1 MKTDKSIEIESVR
14 IIKHKTQNNKGI
26 KIGEVIVVKIL
37 ENVILTIDK
46 FERYKSENSKQKFK
60 LEKQ

>member
-1 MKTDKSIEIESVR
+1 LKTDKSIEIESVR